1 MNYIDSFRNPA
12 VAAKFVQLIAEQGR
26 LLAAQGRRVHIME
39 VCGSHTMAIGRYG
52 IRPLLPANV
61 ELISGPGCP
70 VCVTDPGY
78 IDTAIELAGR
88 GAIIATFGDMIRVPG
103 SDSDLTACRTAGGDV
118 RVCYSPSAA
127 IDLARDNPDREV
139 VFLAIG
145 FETTTAPVVSI
156 VDAALRD
163 DGVKNLS
170 LLTAFKLVPPAL
182 HALLADGEIKIDA
195 FLCPAHVSAV
205 IGSRAYEPIVNGYH
219 VPCVVSGFEPLDIL
233 YGVHGI
239 LAQVLKHEASVLN
252 QYARVVRPD
261 GNPKAQARI
270 EQYLEPVDAVWRGI
284 GVIPS
289 SGLGLRPAFAAYDAE
304 QKFGLPVRRGRQ
316 HAGCRCGDV
325 IKGKIRPTACGLFAK
340 TCTPDHPVGPCMV
353 SAEGT
358 CAAYFKYNLPG
369 ERQGGCT

>member
-1 MNYIDSFRNPA
+1 MNYIDGFRNPD
-12 VAAKFVQLIAEQGR
+12 VAAQFVRLIAEQGQA
-26 LLAAQGRRVHIME
+26 LAAQGRRVHIME

-52 IRPLLPANV
+52 IRQLLPENV

-78 IDTAIELAGR
+78 IDAAIALAKQ
-88 GAIIATFGDMIRVPG
+88 GAILATFGDMVRVPG
-103 SDSDLTACRTAGGDV
+103 SDSDLTACRSAGGDV

-127 IDLARDNPDREV
+127 VELAQSHPDREV

-145 FETTTAPVVSI
+145 FETTIVPVVSI
-156 VDAALRD
+156 VDEALRA
-163 DGVKNLS
+163 GVRNVS

-182 HALLADGEIKIDA
+182 HALLADKEIKIDA
-195 FLCPAHVSAV
+195 YLCPAHVSAI
-205 IGSRAYEPIVNGYH
+205 IGANAYAPFAADYH
-219 VPCVVSGFEPLDIL
+219 VPCVVAGFEPLDIL

-239 LAQVLKHEASVLN
+239 LAQVLKGEARVEN

-270 EQYLEPVDAVWRGI
+270 AKYLEPVDAVWRGI

-289 SGLGLRPAFAAYDAE
+289 SGLGLRPEFAAYDAE
-304 QKFGLPVRRGRQ
+304 KKFGVEVRPGRQ
-316 HAGCRCGDV
+316 HAGCLCGEV
-325 IKGKIRPTACGLFAK
+325 IKGKLRPTACPLFGK
-340 TCTPDHPVGPCMV
+340 VCNPDHPVGPCMV

-358 CAAYFKYNLPG
+358 CAAYFKYGLPG
-369 ERQGGCT
+369 EWQGGVK